1 VEGWN
6 ISPISND
13 RLSMPAP
20 DACPES
26 KANSLEQI
34 QAQLGI
40 H

>member
-20 DACPES
+20 DAYPET
-26 KANSLEQI
+26 KASSLEQI